1 MTKLNHVVFTAI
13 AILMGATS
21 GMAQTVPAIT
31 PAVAGTIKKVDVEQ
45 GKITIDHAKIP
56 NLEMDAMSMVW
67 RVKDVDMLKGLKAG
81 DKVKFTADRV
91 DGSLTVTSIK
101 K

>member
-1 MTKLNHVVFTAI
+1 MKHLIVA
-13 AILMGATS
+13 AATS
-21 GMAQTVPAIT
+21 FTILLGAVSASAQGAPTT
-31 PAVAGTIKKVDVEQ
+31 PAVAGTIKKVDAEQ
-45 GKITIDHAKIP
+45 GKVTIDHGKIP
-56 NLEMDAMSMVW
+56 NLDMDAMSMVW
-67 RVKDVDMLKGLKAG
+67 RVKDPDMLKGLKAG

>member
-1 MTKLNHVVFTAI
+1 MIKFNLIAFTALT
-13 AILMGATS
+13 LMIGESTVS
-21 GMAQTVPAIT
+21 AQTAPTT
-31 PAVAGTIKKVDVEQ
+31 PSVAGTIKKVDTEQ
-45 GKITIDHAKIP
+45 GKVTIDHAKIP
-56 NLEMDAMSMVW
+56 NLDMDAMSMVW
-67 RVKDVDMLKGLKAG
+67 RVKDVEMLKGLKAG